1 MERQAVLLNEGLK
14 RKERKIGIEKKG
26 REKSKGQESSSTER
40 KG

>member
-1 MERQAVLLNEGLK
+1 MLNEGLK
-14 RKERKIGIEKKG
+14 RKERRKIGIEKKG